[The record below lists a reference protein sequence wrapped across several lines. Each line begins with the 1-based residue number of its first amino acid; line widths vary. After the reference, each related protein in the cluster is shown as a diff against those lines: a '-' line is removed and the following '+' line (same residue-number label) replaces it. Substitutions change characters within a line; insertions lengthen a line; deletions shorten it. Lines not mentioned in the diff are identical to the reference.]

1 MDRPADGGQQA
12 RRPTAVRTSSA
23 ALSGQW
29 GTRRWHH
36 GRRRELLR
44 AAMLLL
50 RAAAWQPSKVC
61 SQAASGRLLPPTECS
76 LRSGCAMDERHG
88 AGMLNSTL
96 RGRGRA
102 IKLTWVSM
110 SVGKHSAAAPA
121 IVGARTC
128 RQPPAWRRCCNLA
141 DLRNIACSN
150 ALSDP
155 RADCNSTGSV
165 SCSMYCC
172 RSATRTRTDGR
183 VACTVRRI

>member
-44 AAMLLL
+44 VAMLLL

-88 AGMLNSTL
+88 AGTLNSTL

-121 IVGARTC
+121 IVGART
-128 RQPPAWRRCCNLA
+128 
-141 DLRNIACSN
+141 
-150 ALSDP
+150 
-155 RADCNSTGSV
+155 
-165 SCSMYCC
+165 
-172 RSATRTRTDGR
+172 
-183 VACTVRRI
+183 